1 MTKRFL
7 LVIFTLIISISTKAS
22 FYQFAE
28 QATDNLPLKI
38 HPNGKHVTDNN
49 GKPFLMVADVAWQLL
64 RKLSY
69 PDAVQYMDIRKS
81 QSFNTFIV
89 QLLPALPT
97 QKNFNK
103 TTPFLNNNDLNQPN
117 KTYFDYLEKIVLA
130 AKERSLIVGIVV
142 SRKSWNIVF
151 DNYKEDSWKNYG
163 TYVGKRFAKYSNI
176 IWIVSEEEYQSA
188 AQFKSIADGLRAS
201 TDEQL
206 IGSLST
212 CSPTRPIDSSP
223 NRSDLKFVI
232 PDSTVSY
239 SEYATLANWQ
249 KNSGE
254 LSQQPFLI
262 ANSEFPKEITDQSI
276 LIRNQAYQSIM
287 SSAAGFCHMSTI
299 KNFNPTWKVNITRDG
314 AEYIH
319 NFVKILKGIPWEY
332 MYPETSP
339 RLLPDSLDQKEI
351 GIFSLSNQRMAM
363 MYIPTSRTVRIDLSH
378 LNGNEFSAVWYS
390 PRTGKRW
397 TGGDFEIS
405 KEAFINPP
413 DPQPEWDWILL
424 VGAKN

>member
-1 MTKRFL
+1 MKHKFFL
-7 LVIFTLIISISTKAS
+7 TVLILIFSLTAKAS
-22 FYQFAE
+22 FYNPAIEPVLF
-28 QATDNLPLKI
+28 PLKI
-38 HPNGKHVTDNN
+38 HPNGKHVTDTN

-69 PDAVQYMDIRKS
+69 NDAVQYMDIRKS
-81 QSFNTFIV
+81 QSFNTLIV

-103 TTPFLNNNDLNQPN
+103 VSPFLKNNDLNQPN
-117 KTYFDYLEKIVLA
+117 KTYFDYLEKIVIA
-130 AKERSLIVGIVV
+130 AKERSLVVGIVV
-142 SRKSWNIVF
+142 SRKSWNIIF
-151 DNYKEDSWKNYG
+151 DSYKEDDWKKYG
-163 TYVGKRFAKYSNI
+163 SYVGKKFAKYSNV

-188 AQFKSIADGLRAS
+188 AQYKFIAEGLRS
-201 TDEQL
+201 ETDGQL
-206 IGSLST
+206 IASLST
-212 CSPTRPIDSSP
+212 CSPTESIDSSP

-262 ANSEFPKEITDQSI
+262 ANSEFPKEITDQSV

-332 MYPETSP
+332 MYPEDSTQ
-339 RLLPDSLDQKEI
+339 LLRDSLDQKEI
-351 GIFSLSNQRMAM
+351 GIFSLSNQRMVM
-363 MYIPTSRTVRIDLSH
+363 LYLPTARPIRMDLSQ
-378 LNGNEFSAVWYS
+378 LRGSEFRIVWYS
-390 PRTGKRW
+390 PRTGRRW
-397 TGGDFEIS
+397 TGNDFPIS
-405 KEAFINPP
+405 KEAIITPP
-413 DPQPEWDWILL
+413 DPQTDWDWILL
-424 VGAKN
+424 VGTKN